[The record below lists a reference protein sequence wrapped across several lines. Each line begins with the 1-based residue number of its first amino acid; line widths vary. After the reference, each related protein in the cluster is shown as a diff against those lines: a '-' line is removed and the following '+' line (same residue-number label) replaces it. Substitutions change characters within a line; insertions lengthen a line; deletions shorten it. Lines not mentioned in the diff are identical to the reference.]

1 MATCEICGNEFDDRG
16 VQMVVPGLAKSFDSI
31 DCAVRARSLAGASGA
46 ALPMR
51 AMLVP
56 LASNPAASSFA
67 LGGLSAGLAA
77 ALGGTR
83 ARVALGGATVGV
95 ALLSATT
102 AHLATRGGETAEETT
117 RPQAL
122 APPAREAGDFAGRV
136 RVSAVPVSASPV
148 YGVTGSAAHLRSA
161 PEARYTQL
169 AAGHS
174 SDEPRVARVMTVATR
189 VRTNRPKAVRH
200 ARQAPSPKPSSSSS
214 AEASTRRGWG
224 HGDKDHSHSGPGQH
238 SQAAKQ
244 GKGQKHK

>member
-56 LASNPAASSFA
+56 LAANPAASSFA

-102 AHLATRGGETAEETT
+102 AHLATRGGETAAEAT

-122 APPAREAGDFAGRV
+122 APPAREAGDFARRA
-136 RVSAVPVSASPV
+136 RVSGNPVS
-148 YGVTGSAAHLRSA
+148 GVTGTAAQPRSA
-161 PEARYTQL
+161 PEVRYAL
-169 AAGHS
+169 PAAGRS
-174 SDEPRVARVMTVATR
+174 SNEPRVARVVTVATR
-189 VRTNRPKAVRH
+189 ARTHRPTAV
-200 ARQAPSPKPSSSSS
+200 RQAPSPKPSSSSS
-214 AEASTRRGWG
+214 ATGSTRRGWG
-224 HGDKDHSHSGPGQH
+224 HGDKNHSHTGPGKH

-244 GKGQKHK
+244 GTGQKHK